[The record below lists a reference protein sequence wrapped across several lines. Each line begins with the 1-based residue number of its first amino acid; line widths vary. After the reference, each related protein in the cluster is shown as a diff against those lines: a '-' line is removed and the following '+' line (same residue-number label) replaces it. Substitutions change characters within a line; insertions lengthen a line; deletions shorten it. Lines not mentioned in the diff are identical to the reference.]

1 MRSADPLGCSMAADE
16 YRRRAF
22 EARQRG
28 AQASD
33 SSIKASWERVAD
45 EWLALAGQVELFGR
59 RYGNPDPA
67 IPSDAVVQQQQ
78 QQQQLQ
84 PSKEDD

>member
-1 MRSADPLGCSMAADE
+1 MAAEE

-28 AQASD
+28 GQASD
-33 SSIKASWERVAD
+33 LSIKASWERVAH

-67 IPSDAVVQQQQ
+67 DPSHAVVQQQQ

-84 PSKEDD
+84 PNNKEDN